1 MLDLSKD
8 QRCQSIEKKLDFYAE
23 KARQWQ
29 IDRRRY
35 VDHNYG
41 NKFQFSDNK
50 PYPYDDDTERRML
63 NDINRYLLTFDGQD
77 RAQVNGHLLWKY
89 KEYFSQPFA
98 KHAIRLVTMSVME
111 HPLSDNDKAKFLEY
125 IFSSGKQYEFDNFI
139 LYKLAS
145 FDPDKNPQIN
155 NRLYTKAIGYFDS
168 HPRKNEKF
176 VHLVYGMFKSFTGRV
191 QQVSP
196 EAVVNYAK
204 IYFAMTERTSKKLS
218 AAPLLRLLMKT
229 PTALAEREQWGYD
242 GIDTEAVKQVFASYK
257 EHVMKEK
264 TFNPRLGQQMQE
276 LARFIIKDYC
286 YGKSSAEALIAAVR
300 PPAVDEQ
307 GHKIRR
313 NGKTEA
319 LEQFGNDLQSYFT
332 TLHDQRNLNYL
343 QRENPLKGID
353 IDAADFKPEQDLV
366 RAYAS
371 YLFDYAA
378 YNTGEDVGGGK
389 LMQLLQKNAA
399 VRRLGVIPA
408 TLFSEEKKIK
418 AVDKELVLDI
428 AKTYASSV
436 GKSGDDSDSLNYS
449 LGEAMLGMFKDIV
462 VNYNYAPKEV
472 EALTGA
478 LTEGS
483 GGADYLQEMSK
494 RISGAYVSSKIAAE
508 RNSRFL

>member
-8 QRCQSIEKKLDFYAE
+8 PRCQSIEKKLDFYAE

-63 NDINRYLLTFDGQD
+63 NDINQYLLTFDGQD

-242 GIDTEAVKQVFASYK
+242 GIDTEAVNPAHDRRIYYPYSDLEGTGVLDFLLLFVPKIFTPTAENPYYAPALWQLGPAVIIGCPLGFLMCLYWEGAHFASDVRTLCGGIYAFFTRYRFGRK
-257 EHVMKEK
+257 AIKFGAK
-264 TFNPRLGQQMQE
+264 RRPRGSRR
-276 LARFIIKDYC
+276 ARRKYC
-286 YGKSSAEALIAAVR
+286 AKKS
-300 PPAVDEQ
+300 
-307 GHKIRR
+307 
-313 NGKTEA
+313 
-319 LEQFGNDLQSYFT
+319 
-332 TLHDQRNLNYL
+332 
-343 QRENPLKGID
+343 
-353 IDAADFKPEQDLV
+353 
-366 RAYAS
+366 
-371 YLFDYAA
+371 
-378 YNTGEDVGGGK
+378 
-389 LMQLLQKNAA
+389 
-399 VRRLGVIPA
+399 
-408 TLFSEEKKIK
+408 
-418 AVDKELVLDI
+418 
-428 AKTYASSV
+428 
-436 GKSGDDSDSLNYS
+436 
-449 LGEAMLGMFKDIV
+449 
-462 VNYNYAPKEV
+462 
-472 EALTGA
+472 
-478 LTEGS
+478 
-483 GGADYLQEMSK
+483 
-494 RISGAYVSSKIAAE
+494 
-508 RNSRFL
+508 